1 MFDYSF
7 DSSIST
13 TKATAGVY
21 LEVDIEGQEVF
32 KGWFRNQIEAIKEAE
47 RLLTE
52 EQQKRVNHV

>member
-1 MFDYSF
+1 MFDY
-7 DSSIST
+7 SIST

-32 KGWFRNQIEAIKEAE
+32 KGWFRNQLEAIKEAE